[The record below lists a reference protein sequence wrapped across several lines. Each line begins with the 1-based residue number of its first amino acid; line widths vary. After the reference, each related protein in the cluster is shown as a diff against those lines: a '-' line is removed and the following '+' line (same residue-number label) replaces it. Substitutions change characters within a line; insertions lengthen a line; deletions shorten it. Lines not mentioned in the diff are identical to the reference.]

1 MQFLKRTV
9 PLGMTFL
16 LGVVFFLQPFSPH
29 PASGLTLKH
38 FSNWVAIV
46 ASVSLVLGLGS
57 LFLVHTGKIRKQGVG
72 WGYSAV
78 LLVCFFWISI
88 AGFWPM
94 RVPDP
99 QQEGQTIWKIG
110 GDGIIESHY
119 FWVYWNVYRPCGATM
134 FSILGFFI
142 ASAAFRAFRARSL
155 EASLLLVSAVL
166 IMGFN
171 TPWGYIFGKWLAAH
185 ASNVF
190 WLPDFVKEEN
200 LGPNIRDWILTVP
213 NMAAKRAILFGV
225 VLGGLATSLRIIF
238 GIERSYLGGGR
249 D

>member
-1 MQFLKRTV
+1 MRFFKRTI
-9 PLGMTFL
+9 PLLMTFAI
-16 LGVVFFLQPFSPH
+16 GVVFFLQPFSPH
-29 PASGLTLKH
+29 PFSGKLLEL

-46 ASVSLVLGLGS
+46 ASVSLVLGLGN
-57 LFLVHTGKIRKQGVG
+57 LFLVHLGKIRKQGAA

-78 LLVCFFWISI
+78 LLACFFWISI

-94 RVPDP
+94 QVPDP
-99 QQEGQTIWKIG
+99 QHEGQTMWKIG
-110 GDGIIESHY
+110 GDGVIESHY

-142 ASAAFRAFRARSL
+142 ASAAFRAFRARSV
-155 EASLLLVSAVL
+155 EASLLLVSAVI
-166 IMGFN
+166 IMVGN
-171 TPWGYIFGKWLAAH
+171 IPWGFQWGGNLAG
-185 ASNVF
+185 SLTGVK
-190 WLPDFVKEEN
+190 WLPDFAKAQT
-200 LGPNIRDWILTVP
+200 LGPDIRDWVLTVP

-225 VLGGLATSLRIIF
+225 VLGGVATSLRIIF

>member
-1 MQFLKRTV
+1 MQFFKRTV
-9 PLGMTFL
+9 PLLMTFVI
-16 LGVVFFLQPFSPH
+16 GIVFFLQPFSPH
-29 PASGLTLKH
+29 PRSGKLLEF

-57 LFLVHTGKIRKQGVG
+57 LFLVHMGKIRKQGPG

-78 LLVCFFWISI
+78 LLVCFFWIVI
-88 AGFWPM
+88 AGFWPIE
-94 RVPDP
+94 VPDP
-99 QQEGQTIWKIG
+99 RNEGQTITKIG
-110 GDGIIESHY
+110 GDGVLESHY
-119 FWVYWNVYRPCGATM
+119 FWIYWNVYRPCGATM

-142 ASAAFRAFRARSL
+142 ASAAFRAFRARSV
-155 EASLLLVSAVL
+155 EASLLLLSAVL
-166 IMGFN
+166 IMLFN
-171 TPWGYIFGKWLAAH
+171 TPWGYSWGKYLSGSC
-185 ASNVF
+185 ASVS
-190 WLPDFVKEEN
+190 WLPDFLKEEN

-238 GIERSYLGGGR
+238 GIERSYLGGGK